1 MSDPFDPVEEQRR
14 RDEQRLR
21 DEEQQR
27 RNEDQLRRDAEQRD
41 RDREQMERD
50 FREQL
55 ERHREDLRRARSEGE
70 REEELGARER
80 DIERMQREHERMRER
95 AERMRERERERAER
109 EHERSR
115 RREER
120 RARHAGGAYV
130 GFGHRRFDFGVDPE
144 EIARSVSAAF
154 IGMDDDGDDGETFD
168 ETVEKT
174 FVVEGTPRLRVRNVS
189 GETNVHVGDPGE
201 IRVVARKRVRG
212 GSSDRAKRLLENV
225 EVRIEQ
231 RGNDV
236 YVEPHLYEQERAW
249 LDLFRGKKFRV
260 DFDVTVPRECAVDA
274 QTVSG
279 DLTVRGTR
287 GPAQVESVSGDVTIV
302 DLQGPMRVKSVSGDV
317 ECDDY
322 VGPVEGSSV
331 SGDVGIRGRVRSC
344 ELHTVSGDISIEL
357 EPEASHESRLKT
369 ISGDVDL
376 GLLSSSCVCDYHT
389 ASGDLECDVSARIM
403 REGRK
408 DRTVIIGDGR
418 SRVHVKTVSGD
429 LTIKSA
435 SSAVVEEPAEHE
447 HEHDLEREHDA
458 DAEATAPMTPPA
470 TAAVRDLLERL
481 ARGEIGVDEA
491 AAKLDETRHG

>member
-1 MSDPFDPVEEQRR
+1 MSDPFDSLEEQR
-14 RDEQRLR
+14 E
-21 DEEQQR
+21 
-27 RNEDQLRRDAEQRD
+27 
-41 RDREQMERD
+41 RDREQ
-50 FREQL
+50 
-55 ERHREDLRRARSEGE
+55 
-70 REEELGARER
+70 RER
-80 DIERMQREHERMRER
+80 DRVQREEDRARARADHERD
-95 AERMRERERERAER
+95 REREREER
-109 EHERSR
+109 HRDREA
-115 RREER
+115 RREQR
-120 RARHAGGAYV
+120 RAFHLSRH
-130 GFGHRRFDFGVDPE
+130 GFTLGVDPD

-154 IGMDDDGDDGETFD
+154 VGMDDDAGDGESFD
-168 ETVEKT
+168 ETVEKV
-174 FVVEGTPRLRVRNVS
+174 FAVEGMPRLRVRNVS
-189 GETNVHVGDPGE
+189 GETNIHVGNPGE
-201 IRVVARKRVRG
+201 VRVVARKRVRG

-302 DLQGPMRVKSVSGDV
+302 DVQGPMRVKSVSGDV

-447 HEHDLEREHDA
+447 HEHDLQREHDA

-481 ARGEIGVDEA
+481 ARGQIGVDEA